1 MNKAELVLEVQ
12 KSLGAETSKA
22 AAERAVEAVL
32 EAVKKGVKKDKSV
45 VLVGFGT
52 FSVAKR
58 AARTGVNP
66 KTGEKIKIAASKTVK
81 FKAGAGLKA
90 VVK

>member
-22 AAERAVEAVL
+22 GAERAVEAVL
-32 EAVKKGVKKDKSV
+32 EAVKKGVKKDKTV
-45 VLVGFGT
+45 ALVGFGT

>member
-12 KSLGAETSKA
+12 KNLGADTSKA
-22 AAERAVEAVL
+22 AAERAVESVI
-32 EAVKKGVKKDKSV
+32 EAIKKGIKKDKAV
-45 VLVGFGT
+45 QLIGFGT

-58 AARTGVNP
+58 AARKGVNP
-66 KTGEKIKIAASKTVK
+66 KTGESIKIAASKTVK

-90 VVK
+90 IL

>member
-12 KSLGAETSKA
+12 KTLGAETSKA
-22 AAERAVEAVL
+22 SAERAVEAVL
-32 EAVKKGVKKDKSV
+32 ESVKKGVKKDKAV
-45 VLVGFGT
+45 ALVGFGT

>member
-12 KSLGAETSKA
+12 KNLGADTSKA
-22 AAERAVEAVL
+22 AAERAVESVI
-32 EAVKKGVKKDKSV
+32 EAVKKGIKKDKAV
-45 VLVGFGT
+45 QLIGFGT

-58 AARTGVNP
+58 AARKGVNP
-66 KTGEKIKIAASKTVK
+66 KTGESIKIAASKTVK

-90 VVK
+90 IL